1 MNVLK
6 KLEPLHP
13 SLVFAGRP
21 ESTRVKLL
29 SGLHSRVG
37 SWPYRKHY
45 TRMERFDWDSH
56 SRLLRTFVDYGRKK
70 FYNIGP
76 V

>member
-6 KLEPLHP
+6 KLDPLHP

-21 ESTRVKLL
+21 VSTCVKQL

-37 SWPYRKHY
+37 SRPYCKHDTRK
-45 TRMERFDWDSH
+45 ERLDWDKY
-56 SRLLRTFVDYGRKK
+56 LLRTFVDYGRKK

-76 V
+76 I